1 MKSQPSTWSTRFID
15 TRFTRFSF
23 FFTPHHPNK
32 ALTPTTNTT
41 NTIMATFTSGETK
54 SNQITLIGLGNP
66 LLDIS
71 ANVGQDVFDKYGVLP
86 GNAILAEDK
95 HQPLYKELVDG
106 YPVEYIAGGAT
117 QNSIRVAQWM
127 LQDTHPGISA
137 YAGCVGKD
145 EFGAALQNAASGA
158 GVKCLYQ
165 VSEDKPTGTCAVL
178 IQDAERSLVANLAA
192 AEQFKIAHWSEPAQQ
207 AAINSA
213 SIFYMASFF
222 LTHST
227 DSAELIGKH
236 CSENGKIFC
245 VNLAAPFLVDFFG
258 TQLDTIMPHV
268 DFLFGN
274 ETEAASLAKA
284 KGWVNAAGEPVSTAE
299 CARLAARAPKAN
311 GSRPRVVVFTQ
322 GSESTCVACCENL
335 VVYPVEALARE
346 LLIDTN
352 GAGDAFVGGFL
363 SQLVQGKELS
373 ECVRAGHFSARI
385 IIQRSGCTMPAKS
398 DFK

>member
-1 MKSQPSTWSTRFID
+1 
-15 TRFTRFSF
+15 
-23 FFTPHHPNK
+23 
-32 ALTPTTNTT
+32 
-41 NTIMATFTSGETK
+41 MATFTQNGETK
-54 SNQITLIGLGNP
+54 SNSITLLGMGNP

-95 HQPLYKELVDG
+95 HQPLYKELVDN
-106 YPVEYIAGGAT
+106 YEVEYIAGGAT

-127 LQDTHPGISA
+127 LQDTLPGISA
-137 YAGCVGKD
+137 YAGCVGND
-145 EFGAALQNAASGA
+145 AFGKSLEDAAKSA
-158 GVKCLYQ
+158 GVHCLYQ
-165 VSEDKPTGTCAVL
+165 KSDKATGTCAVL

-192 AEQFKIAHWSEPAQQ
+192 AEQFKVTHWAEPAQQ
-207 AAINSA
+207 AAMNSA
-213 SIFYMASFF
+213 SVFYMASFF

-236 CSENGKIFC
+236 ASETGKIFC

-258 TQLDTIMPHV
+258 TQLDSIMPYV

-284 KGWVNAAGEPVSTAE
+284 KGWVDEAGAPVSTAE
-299 CARLAARAPKAN
+299 CARRAARATKAN

-322 GSESTCVACCENL
+322 GSESTCVACCEN
-335 VVYPVEALARE
+335 VSIYPVDALARE
-346 LLIDTN
+346 LLVDTN

-363 SQLVQGKELS
+363 SQLVQAKELAD
-373 ECVRAGHFSARI
+373 CVRAGHYAARE
-385 IIQRSGCTMPAKS
+385 IIQRSGCTMPAKPA
-398 DFK
+398 FN

>member
-1 MKSQPSTWSTRFID
+1 MCVF
-15 TRFTRFSF
+15 
-23 FFTPHHPNK
+23 K
-32 ALTPTTNTT
+32 AWRREPRIGWLAIALLLLIPTTNF
-41 NTIMATFTSGETK
+41 NMATFVSSGETK
-54 SNQITLIGLGNP
+54 SNSITLLGMGNP

-95 HQPLYKELVDG
+95 HQPLYKELVDN

-127 LQDTHPGISA
+127 LQDTLPNISA
-137 YAGCVGKD
+137 YVGCVGND
-145 EFGAALQNAASGA
+145 AFGASLEEAAQGA
-158 GVKCLYQ
+158 GVTCLYQ
-165 VSEDKPTGTCAVL
+165 KVEKPTGTCAVL
-178 IQDAERSLVANLAA
+178 VQDAERSLVANLSA
-192 AEQFKIAHWSEPAQQ
+192 AEQFKMTHWAEPAQQ
-207 AAINSA
+207 AALNSA
-213 SIFYMASFF
+213 SVFYMASFF

-227 DSAELIGKH
+227 DSAKLIGEH
-236 CSENGKIFC
+236 ASTNGKIFC

-258 TQLDTIMPHV
+258 TQMDEVMPYV

-284 KGWVNAAGEPVSTAE
+284 KGWLDATGAPVSTAE
-299 CARLAARAPKAN
+299 CARRAARFPKTN

-322 GSESTCVACCENL
+322 GSESTCVACCEN
-335 VVYPVEALARE
+335 VTVYPVEALPRE
-346 LLIDTN
+346 KLVDTN

-363 SQLVQGKELS
+363 SQLVQAKDLS
-373 ECVRAGHFSARI
+373 ECVRAGHYSARI